1 MLNLPSVRY
10 HFKLHKGKGI
20 NKKWDFKSNQVFW
33 GRNCWWS
40 TKVGYAMHGCVTVEH
55 RYVAVDHSWPTW
67 CQMYTGGNTF
77 LDNVSIKAHTEQNLY
92 ECCSSDLQFPKEPT
106 GH

>member
-1 MLNLPSVRY
+1 MLGTIS
-10 HFKLHKGKGI
+10 
-20 NKKWDFKSNQVFW
+20 S
-33 GRNCWWS
+33 S
-40 TKVGYAMHGCVTVEH
+40 TKERELIRNETSKAIKYFEGGTVDEVQRLVTQCMAVLTVEH